1 MFVLETKTSSHVP
14 RFDAYV
20 NHHLY
25 KELKIFKNKIGQHM
39 DAGAGGGASYC
50 GLWFG
55 FELMWLIRSAEFAE
69 LRTWIK
75 AFMDNRDNTI

>member
-50 GLWFG
+50 GL
-55 FELMWLIRSAEFAE
+55 
-69 LRTWIK
+69 
-75 AFMDNRDNTI
+75 